1 LNQRHGTLE
10 GLCHFLK
17 KECDSSL
24 PAIFLFLYFIADE
37 QSAAYA
43 EIRKV
48 GRKKQKNKTD
58 GK

>member
-1 LNQRHGTLE
+1 ME
-10 GLCHFLK
+10 KDFAILK

-37 QSAAYA
+37 QSEAYA